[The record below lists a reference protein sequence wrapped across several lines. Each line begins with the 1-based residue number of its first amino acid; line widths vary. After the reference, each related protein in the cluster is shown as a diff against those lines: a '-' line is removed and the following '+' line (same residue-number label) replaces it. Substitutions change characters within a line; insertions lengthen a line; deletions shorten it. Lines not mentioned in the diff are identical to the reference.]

1 MDRAMKITHDAAL
14 NFYPIFIPLNQ
25 LVGTIL
31 DFGLRICC
39 IALLYH
45 FL

>member
-1 MDRAMKITHDAAL
+1 MHTVAL
-14 NFYPIFIPLNQ
+14 NFHPIFISFNQ
-25 LVGTIL
+25 LFEEIL

-45 FL
+45 FFLI